1 MRNSRKI
8 WLDKWEEAVGVLRDF
23 ELDSGK
29 LMFDGFTVLVPS
41 NLLKEIDDLRSMKG
55 RLIGI
60 LRTETRLQ
68 TSTITVRDKK

>member
-1 MRNSRKI
+1 MQNSKTI
-8 WLDKWEEAVGVLRDF
+8 WLDIWEEAVGVLKDF
-23 ELDSGK
+23 EPDSGK

-55 RLIGI
+55 RSIGI

-68 TSTITVRDKK
+68 TSTITVKDKK